1 MPSRL
6 PRIASSGKKVGT
18 SRRYPACYLVG
29 LHRDTSA
36 CDLPPTFQSWFT
48 ITNLHIW
55 LLTVRLRALPP
66 PQGANHIQG
75 LIDHFFLD
83 IEDRIRDVLQP
94 TDSETPPQTDFY
106 AAPPTSNSESTAPV
120 QKKRGRA
127 PDRLVKQQ
135 MQIMKEQ
142 WAGLG
147 MSLDLGL
154 AMGDAEMA
162 GAVWR
167 NFLGARGARGIPYDT
182 SPGFRRSINPLT
194 GGKMSA
200 ARLKLLE
207 RGFESEEAKDD
218 NSGVADYSKDQLDKY
233 VAYPETI
240 ADIVGYI
247 HRELKRL
254 EGISDDDVL
263 GISKELGREGR
274 GVEVLKFG
282 KIQR

>member
-1 MPSRL
+1 
-6 PRIASSGKKVGT
+6 
-18 SRRYPACYLVG
+18 
-29 LHRDTSA
+29 
-36 CDLPPTFQSWFT
+36 
-48 ITNLHIW
+48 
-55 LLTVRLRALPP
+55 
-66 PQGANHIQG
+66 

-83 IEDRIRDVLQP
+83 VEDRIRAVLQP
-94 TDSETPPQTDFY
+94 ADSETPSQIDFY
-106 AAPPTSNSESTAPV
+106 APPSTPDPASIPAV
-120 QKKRGRA
+120 KKKPGRA

-135 MQIMKEQ
+135 MQILKEQ

-167 NFLGARGARGIPYDT
+167 NLLGARGARGVPYDA

-194 GGKMSA
+194 GGKMST

-218 NSGVADYSKDQLDKY
+218 NSGVADYPKDQLDKY
-233 VAYPETI
+233 VAYPELM
-240 ADIVGYI
+240 ADIVAYI

-263 GISKELGREGR
+263 GVSKELGREGR

-282 KIQR
+282 KIRR